1 MLDNIAHPAPG
12 ISPPDTATIS
22 QPRRRTQGDFI
33 ETVVRT
39 AVTGGAKDLSM
50 QELKDLLARSY
61 DMRMDMNVI
70 SRVVHELVA
79 AGRLVRH
86 VDDKR
91 PCTLS
96 KATVQP
102 FTVPVVQA
110 RMFS

>member
-1 MLDNIAHPAPG
+1 MMITAPDLAQDNP
-12 ISPPDTATIS
+12 TIS
-22 QPRRRTQGDFI
+22 KPRRRTQADFI
-33 ETVVRT
+33 EGVVRT

-50 QELKDLLARSY
+50 QELKDLLVRNY

-70 SRVVHELVA
+70 SRVVHELVTA
-79 AGRLVRH
+79 DRLVRH
-86 VDDKR
+86 AEDKR